1 MEYSSILSMD
11 PTRLLEWLLQNFTV
25 NLPEEI
31 ISVEDM
37 NNASK
42 LLLKLTSY
50 YSYMN
55 SLLSAAKIAK
65 RKSKRNATTEEYQNM
80 VDRTEIIQNMVDV
93 IKQQYAAVS
102 RAVTIHIDNNN
113 ELRMNASGMLR

>member
-1 MEYSSILSMD
+1 MEYNSILSMN
-11 PTRLLEWLLQNFTV
+11 PTHLLEWLLQNFTV

-55 SLLSAAKIAK
+55 SLLSAAK
-65 RKSKRNATTEEYQNM
+65 
-80 VDRTEIIQNMVDV
+80 
-93 IKQQYAAVS
+93 
-102 RAVTIHIDNNN
+102 
-113 ELRMNASGMLR
+113 

>member
-1 MEYSSILSMD
+1 MEYNSILSMN
-11 PTRLLEWLLQNFTV
+11 PTYLLEWLLQNFTV

-65 RKSKRNATTEEYQNM
+65 RKSKRNANVEEYQNM

-113 ELRMNASGMLR
+113 EF